1 MSPPTTTHVAAH
13 DDPLRLQPARLAAAA
28 GHRTARAYAE
38 GIGARLGPVI
48 RLTEPEHSRS
58 SGPQRVQA
66 LAAASADGMHIDAG
80 QQEVTARIDPC
91 GADADF
97 SFEPATIRSSSRDL
111 VAGPAA

>member
-1 MSPPTTTHVAAH
+1 
-13 DDPLRLQPARLAAAA
+13 
-28 GHRTARAYAE
+28 
-38 GIGARLGPVI
+38 
-48 RLTEPEHSRS
+48 
-58 SGPQRVQA
+58 
-66 LAAASADGMHIDAG
+66 MHIDAG